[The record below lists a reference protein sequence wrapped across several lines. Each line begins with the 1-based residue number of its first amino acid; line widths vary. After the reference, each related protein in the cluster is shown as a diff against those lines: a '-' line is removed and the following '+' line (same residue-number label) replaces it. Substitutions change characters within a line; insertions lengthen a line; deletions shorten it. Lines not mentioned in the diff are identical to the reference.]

1 MKSQQEKICD
11 GKTDMRIADEKIEGL
26 MRGTEEGEKEEE
38 HTAEA
43 GLSLFM
49 LIQSFY

>member
-1 MKSQQEKICD
+1 MKSQQETICD

-26 MRGTEEGEKEEE
+26 MRGTEEGEREEE